1 MARAGLFREQVTFQR
16 MATTTDDYGNVTA
29 ALWSNIV
36 SRNAEL
42 TERTGF
48 KNDEQGAPQDVAI
61 AQMKVRSDMQ
71 IQVAEIRTEVK
82 IQFRE
87 VFTRVKRL
95 EAIMI
100 GASASIIAMLV
111 MVLTRMP

>member
-1 MARAGLFREQVTFQR
+1 MDKRT
-16 MATTTDDYGNVTA
+16 
-29 ALWSNIV
+29 V
-36 SRNAEL
+36 SSAH
-42 TERTGF
+42 ERI
-48 KNDEQGAPQDVAI
+48 D
-61 AQMKVRSDMQ
+61 DMQ

-82 IQFRE
+82 IQFKE
-87 VFTRVKRL
+87 VFARVKRL

>member
-1 MARAGLFREQVTFQR
+1 MASTHERI
-16 MATTTDDYGNVTA
+16 D
-29 ALWSNIV
+29 
-36 SRNAEL
+36 EL
-42 TERTGF
+42 
-48 KNDEQGAPQDVAI
+48 
-61 AQMKVRSDMQ
+61 Q
-71 IQVAEIRTEVK
+71 IQVAEIKTEVK

-87 VFTRVKRL
+87 VFARVKRL

>member
-1 MARAGLFREQVTFQR
+1 MDKRTVASAHERI
-16 MATTTDDYGNVTA
+16 DD
-29 ALWSNIV
+29 L
-36 SRNAEL
+36 
-42 TERTGF
+42 
-48 KNDEQGAPQDVAI
+48 
-61 AQMKVRSDMQ
+61 Q
-71 IQVAEIRTEVK
+71 IQVAEIKTEVK

-87 VFTRVKRL
+87 VFARVKQL

>member
-1 MARAGLFREQVTFQR
+1 MYKQKVASAHERI
-16 MATTTDDYGNVTA
+16 DD
-29 ALWSNIV
+29 L
-36 SRNAEL
+36 
-42 TERTGF
+42 
-48 KNDEQGAPQDVAI
+48 
-61 AQMKVRSDMQ
+61 Q
-71 IQVAEIRTEVK
+71 IQVAEIKTEVK

-87 VFTRVKRL
+87 VFARVKRL

>member
-1 MARAGLFREQVTFQR
+1 MDKRTVASAH
-16 MATTTDDYGNVTA
+16 
-29 ALWSNIV
+29 
-36 SRNAEL
+36 
-42 TERTGF
+42 ERI
-48 KNDEQGAPQDVAI
+48 D
-61 AQMKVRSDMQ
+61 DMQ
-71 IQVAEIRTEVK
+71 VQVAEIRSEVK

-87 VFTRVKRL
+87 VSTRVKRL